1 MQEDTQLERLSSI
14 ISEFRDD
21 IIRIQNFLE
30 SNNIEDTSPIFDDTT
45 LLDEEINT
53 FEQEQKSFITDFFKI
68 LSISVLL
75 GEYISITNF
84 FEKLNKIEEE
94 IKILPIYG
102 EALSNRGGAQLG
114 KISEQIVEVSSA
126 ITIAIERYKDF
137 CKHIENAYS
146 DNKKDFVFERNNTLI
161 EKQNQKDLAL
171 ENEEL
176 ILYFENIL
184 KVNTIDH
191 FLSSKKESIVE
202 ILNIEFYFK
211 QPSIPFFK
219 EISNIAFQKA
229 IFLKYKWN
237 QRQDVE
243 VSYLEDGIHKE
254 LNTQEITLPKL
265 KEWEDIINLQYE
277 FQSHWQR
284 SITNRVKSYLKI
296 ENLKDDPPKFIIHQ
310 LIKYYKDIAPD
321 YKKGYQIADFL
332 LENRKKLGKY
342 NYNAYVEDIFCNYAL
357 NNAFSCFLEQETSI
371 GTIFSKYYETEEK
384 LTPITHNYFLKYKLL
399 NKVFELLLQKYKE
412 VSKEFFINEYQEYL
426 NKCKDILTSYKE
438 YKDWSLENFN
448 YIYLLPYEESL
459 VNFEI
464 ESKIFP
470 VFFASSFVLPP
481 SHLEIEK
488 HYKEIE
494 EKFNKLNSYLEFSLF
509 FNNETKEIKNI
520 KENITSFSDNQTK
533 EINEIRESVKETDKR
548 SIETLTI
555 FTAIISFI
563 IGNVALF
570 QFIKTFYEAL
580 IFILIYVI
588 ALSVFVLL
596 IFVSTK
602 GFEKIISYW
611 RFLGGFYVV
620 LIVIL
625 GGLFCLRYHSE
636 ENETKEVEELKKRI
650 EGIEE
655 LKKRIENIETLQKPS
670 LWKKPIDKK
679 TTIISDT
686 IN

>member
-1 MQEDTQLERLSSI
+1 MQENQLDRLFSI
-14 ISEFRDD
+14 ISEFRED
-21 IIRIQNFLE
+21 INQIQNFLE
-30 SNNIEDTSPIFDDTT
+30 STNIEETSPIFDDTT
-45 LLDEEINT
+45 LLDTKINT
-53 FEQEQKSFITDFFKI
+53 FEQKQESFIIDFFKI

-75 GEYISITNF
+75 GEYIFIDDF
-84 FEKLNKIEEE
+84 FQKLNKIESE
-94 IKILPIYG
+94 IKKLPTYWGVLNI
-102 EALSNRGGAQLG
+102 GGAQLR
-114 KISEQIVEVSSA
+114 KISEQIVGVSSA

-211 QPSIPFFK
+211 QSSIPFFK

-237 QRQDVE
+237 QRQEVE

-277 FQSHWQR
+277 YQSHWQR
-284 SITNRVKSYLKI
+284 SISNRVRPYLKI
-296 ENLKDDPPKFIIHQ
+296 EKLKENTPKVIIHQ

-321 YKKGYQIADFL
+321 SKKSYQIADFL
-332 LENRKKLGKY
+332 LENRKNSGKY

-371 GTIFSKYYETEEK
+371 ENIFSKYYETEEK
-384 LTPITHNYFLKYKLL
+384 LTSITRNYFLKYKLL

-438 YKDWSLENFN
+438 HKDWSLENFN
-448 YIYLLPYEESL
+448 YIYLLPYKESL

-464 ESKIFP
+464 ESKNLP

-509 FNNETKEIKNI
+509 FNNETKEI
-520 KENITSFSDNQTK
+520 
-533 EINEIRESVKETDKR
+533 NEIRESVKETDKR

-570 QFIKTFYEAL
+570 QFIKTFIDAI
-580 IFILIYVI
+580 IFILSYAI
-588 ALSVFVLL
+588 ALSIFVLL
-596 IFVSTK
+596 IFISTK
-602 GFEKIISYW
+602 GVEKIKSYW
-611 RFLGGFYVV
+611 IFLGVFYVV

-650 EGIEE
+650 E
-655 LKKRIENIETLQKPS
+655 NIETLQKPS
-670 LWKKPIDKK
+670 SKMIEIPINK
-679 TTIISDT
+679 TSIPDSIH
-686 IN
+686 

>member
-1 MQEDTQLERLSSI
+1 MQENQLDRLFSI
-14 ISEFRDD
+14 ISEFRED
-21 IIRIQNFLE
+21 INQIQNFLE
-30 SNNIEDTSPIFDDTT
+30 STNIEETSPIFDGTT
-45 LLDEEINT
+45 LLDTKINT
-53 FEQEQKSFITDFFKI
+53 FEQKQESFIIDFFKI

-75 GEYISITNF
+75 GEYIFIDDF
-84 FEKLNKIEEE
+84 FQKLNKIESE
-94 IKILPIYG
+94 IKKLPTYWGVLNI
-102 EALSNRGGAQLG
+102 GGAQLR
-114 KISEQIVEVSSA
+114 KISEQIVGVSSA

-211 QPSIPFFK
+211 QSSIPFFK

-237 QRQDVE
+237 QRQEVE

-277 FQSHWQR
+277 YQSHWQR
-284 SITNRVKSYLKI
+284 SISNRVRPYLKI
-296 ENLKDDPPKFIIHQ
+296 EKLKENTPKVIIHQ

-321 YKKGYQIADFL
+321 SKKSYQIADFL
-332 LENRKKLGKY
+332 LENRKNSGKY

-371 GTIFSKYYETEEK
+371 ENIFSKYYETEEK
-384 LTPITHNYFLKYKLL
+384 LTSITRNYFLKYKLL

-438 YKDWSLENFN
+438 HKDWSLENFN
-448 YIYLLPYEESL
+448 YIYLLPYKESL

-464 ESKIFP
+464 ESKNLP

-509 FNNETKEIKNI
+509 FNNETKEI
-520 KENITSFSDNQTK
+520 
-533 EINEIRESVKETDKR
+533 NEIRESVKETDKR

-570 QFIKTFYEAL
+570 QFIKTFIDAI
-580 IFILIYVI
+580 IFILSYAI
-588 ALSVFVLL
+588 ALSIFVLL
-596 IFVSTK
+596 IFISTK
-602 GFEKIISYW
+602 GVEKIKSYW
-611 RFLGGFYVV
+611 IFLGVFYVV

-650 EGIEE
+650 E
-655 LKKRIENIETLQKPS
+655 NIETLQKPS
-670 LWKKPIDKK
+670 SKMIEIPINK
-679 TTIISDT
+679 TSIPDSIH
-686 IN
+686 

>member
-1 MQEDTQLERLSSI
+1 MQENQLDRLFSI
-14 ISEFRDD
+14 ISEFRED
-21 IIRIQNFLE
+21 IDQIQNFLE
-30 SNNIEDTSPIFDDTT
+30 SNNIEDASPIFDDTT
-45 LLDEEINT
+45 LLGAEIDA
-53 FEQEQKSFITDFFKI
+53 FGQKQESFIIDFFRI

-75 GEYISITNF
+75 GEYIFIANF
-84 FEKLNKIEEE
+84 FEKLNKIEDE
-94 IKILPIYG
+94 IKKLPTYDGVVSSREI
-102 EALSNRGGAQLG
+102 AAQLR
-114 KISEQIVEVSSA
+114 KISEQIIDLSSA

-137 CKHIENAYS
+137 YKHIENAYS
-146 DNKKDFVFERNNTLI
+146 DNKKDCIFEINSTLI
-161 EKQNQKDLAL
+161 KNQKDLPPIHKD
-171 ENEEL
+171 L
-176 ILYFENIL
+176 ISYFQNIL

-191 FLSSKKESIVE
+191 FLSSRKESIIE
-202 ILNIEFYFK
+202 ILNVEFFFEQSSPPSFK
-211 QPSIPFFK
+211 DIY
-219 EISNIAFQKA
+219 NIAFQKA
-229 IFLKYKWN
+229 NFLKYKWK
-237 QRQDVE
+237 QRQEVE
-243 VSYLEDGIHKE
+243 FSYLEDGSHKE

-265 KEWEDIINLQYE
+265 KEWEDIINSQYE
-277 FQSHWQR
+277 FQSHWQK
-284 SITNRVKSYLKI
+284 SITNRVESYLKI
-296 ENLKDDPPKFIIHQ
+296 ENLKDDTPKFIIHQ

-332 LENRKKLGKY
+332 IKSRQNSEKY
-342 NYNAYVEDIFCNYAL
+342 NYNAYVEDIFCNYTL

-371 GTIFSKYYETEEK
+371 ENIFSKYYETEEK
-384 LTPITHNYFLKYKLL
+384 LTSITRNYFLKYKLL

-438 YKDWSLENFN
+438 HKDWSLENFN
-448 YIYLLPYEESL
+448 YIYLLPYKESL

-464 ESKIFP
+464 ESKNLP

-509 FNNETKEIKNI
+509 FNNETKEI
-520 KENITSFSDNQTK
+520 
-533 EINEIRESVKETDKR
+533 NEIRESVKETDKR

-570 QFIKTFYEAL
+570 QFIKTFIDAI
-580 IFILIYVI
+580 IFILSYAI
-588 ALSVFVLL
+588 ALSIFVLL

-602 GFEKIISYW
+602 GVEKIKSYKNILIW
-611 RFLGGFYVV
+611 FYAVSI
-620 LIVIL
+620 LLL
-625 GGLFCLRYHSE
+625 GGLFYLRYHFE
-636 ENETKEVEELKKRI
+636 ENEMKEVEELKKKI

-655 LKKRIENIETLQKPS
+655 LKKRIENIETLQKPFS
-670 LWKKPIDKK
+670 EKTIEKK

>member
-14 ISEFRDD
+14 ISEFKED
-21 IIRIQNFLE
+21 IIQIQTFLE
-30 SNNIEDTSPIFDDTT
+30 SNNIEDTSPMFDNTT
-45 LLDEEINT
+45 LFDEEINA
-53 FEQEQKSFITDFFKI
+53 FEQEQESFIIDFFRI

-75 GEYISITNF
+75 GEYISIADF
-84 FEKLNKIEEE
+84 FQKLNKIEKE
-94 IKILPIYG
+94 IKKLPIYG
-102 EALSNRGGAQLG
+102 EALSNRGGTPLR
-114 KISEQIVEVSSA
+114 KISEQIVGVSSA

-146 DNKKDFVFERNNTLI
+146 DNKKDFIFEINSTL
-161 EKQNQKDLAL
+161 EKNQKDLPPIHK
-171 ENEEL
+171 EL
-176 ILYFENIL
+176 ISYFQNIL

-211 QPSIPFFK
+211 QSPVPFFT

-229 IFLKYKWN
+229 NFLKYKWK
-237 QRQDVE
+237 QRQEVE
-243 VSYLEDGIHKE
+243 FSYLEDSTHKE
-254 LNTQEITLPKL
+254 LNTQEITLPEL
-265 KEWEDIINLQYE
+265 KEWENIINLQYE
-277 FQSHWQR
+277 YQSNWQK

-296 ENLKDDPPKFIIHQ
+296 ENLKDNTPKFIIHQ

-332 LENRKKLGKY
+332 IKSRKNSEKY
-342 NYNAYVEDIFCNYAL
+342 NYDAYVEDIFCNYAL
-357 NNAFSCFLEQETSI
+357 NNAFSCFLKQETSI
-371 GTIFSKYYETEEK
+371 ENIFSKYYETEEK
-384 LTPITHNYFLKYKLL
+384 LTSITRNYFLKYKFL

-448 YIYLLPYEESL
+448 YIYLLPYKESL
-459 VNFEI
+459 VDFKI
-464 ESKIFP
+464 ESKNLPI
-470 VFFASSFVLPP
+470 FFASSFVLPP

-494 EKFNKLNSYLEFSLF
+494 EKYNKLNSYLEFTLF
-509 FNNETKEIKNI
+509 LNNETNEINKI
-520 KENITSFSDNQTK
+520 KESIKGT
-533 EINEIRESVKETDKR
+533 EKR
-548 SIETLTI
+548 SVETLTI

-602 GFEKIISYW
+602 GFKKIISYW
-611 RFLGGFYVV
+611 RFLGCFYAV
-620 LIVIL
+620 LILLL
-625 GGLFCLRYHSE
+625 GGLFCLRYHFE

-650 EGIEE
+650 EKVEALQHSSI
-655 LKKRIENIETLQKPS
+655 KKKNYNR
-670 LWKKPIDKK
+670 
-679 TTIISDT
+679 
-686 IN
+686 

>member
-14 ISEFRDD
+14 ISEFKED
-21 IIRIQNFLE
+21 IIQIQTFLE
-30 SNNIEDTSPIFDDTT
+30 SNNIEDTSPMFDNTT
-45 LLDEEINT
+45 LFDEEINA
-53 FEQEQKSFITDFFKI
+53 FEQEQESFIIDFFRI

-75 GEYISITNF
+75 GEYISIADF
-84 FEKLNKIEEE
+84 FQKLNKIEKE
-94 IKILPIYG
+94 IKKLPIYG
-102 EALSNRGGAQLG
+102 EALSNRGGTPLR
-114 KISEQIVEVSSA
+114 KISEQIVGIGSA

-146 DNKKDFVFERNNTLI
+146 DNKKDFIFEINSTL
-161 EKQNQKDLAL
+161 EKNQKDLPPIHK
-171 ENEEL
+171 EL
-176 ILYFENIL
+176 ISYFQNIL

-211 QPSIPFFK
+211 QSPVPFFT

-229 IFLKYKWN
+229 NFLKYKWK
-237 QRQDVE
+237 QRQEVE
-243 VSYLEDGIHKE
+243 FSYLEDSTHKE
-254 LNTQEITLPKL
+254 LNTQEITLPEL
-265 KEWEDIINLQYE
+265 KEWENIINLQYE
-277 FQSHWQR
+277 YQSNWQK

-296 ENLKDDPPKFIIHQ
+296 ENLKDNTPKFIIHQ

-332 LENRKKLGKY
+332 IKSRKNSEKY
-342 NYNAYVEDIFCNYAL
+342 NYDAYVEDIFCNYAL
-357 NNAFSCFLEQETSI
+357 NNAFSCFLKQETSI
-371 GTIFSKYYETEEK
+371 ENIFSKYYETEEK
-384 LTPITHNYFLKYKLL
+384 LTSITRNYFLKYKFL

-448 YIYLLPYEESL
+448 YIYLLPYKESL
-459 VNFEI
+459 VDFKI
-464 ESKIFP
+464 ESKNLPI
-470 VFFASSFVLPP
+470 FFASSFVLPP

-494 EKFNKLNSYLEFSLF
+494 EKYNKLNSYLEFTLF
-509 FNNETKEIKNI
+509 FNNETNEINKI
-520 KENITSFSDNQTK
+520 KESIKGT
-533 EINEIRESVKETDKR
+533 EKR
-548 SIETLTI
+548 SVETLTI

-602 GFEKIISYW
+602 GFKKIISYW
-611 RFLGGFYVV
+611 RFLGCFYAV
-620 LIVIL
+620 LILLL
-625 GGLFCLRYHSE
+625 GGLFCLRYHFE

-650 EGIEE
+650 EKVEALQHSSI
-655 LKKRIENIETLQKPS
+655 KKKNYNR
-670 LWKKPIDKK
+670 
-679 TTIISDT
+679 
-686 IN
+686 

>member
-14 ISEFRDD
+14 ISEFKED
-21 IIRIQNFLE
+21 IIQIQTFLE
-30 SNNIEDTSPIFDDTT
+30 SNNIEDTSPMFDNTT
-45 LLDEEINT
+45 LFDEEINA
-53 FEQEQKSFITDFFKI
+53 FEQEQEFFIIDFFRI

-84 FEKLNKIEEE
+84 FEKLNKIESE
-94 IKILPIYG
+94 IKKLPTYWGVLNI
-102 EALSNRGGAQLG
+102 GGAQLR
-114 KISEQIVEVSSA
+114 KISEQIVGVSSA

-191 FLSSKKESIVE
+191 FLSSKKESIIE

-211 QPSIPFFK
+211 QSSIPFFK

-237 QRQDVE
+237 QRQEVE

-254 LNTQEITLPKL
+254 LNTQEITLPEL
-265 KEWEDIINLQYE
+265 KEWENIINLQYE

-296 ENLKDDPPKFIIHQ
+296 DNLKEDTPKVFIHQ

-332 LENRKKLGKY
+332 IKSRKNSEKY
-342 NYNAYVEDIFCNYAL
+342 NYDAYVEDIFCNYAL

-384 LTPITHNYFLKYKLL
+384 LTSITRNYFLKYKLL

-426 NKCKDILTSYKE
+426 NKCKKILSSYKE
-438 YKDWSLENFN
+438 HKDWSLENFN
-448 YIYLLPYEESL
+448 YIYLLPYKESL

-464 ESKIFP
+464 ESEIFP
-470 VFFASSFVLPP
+470 IFFASSFVLPP

-509 FNNETKEIKNI
+509 FNNETKEI
-520 KENITSFSDNQTK
+520 
-533 EINEIRESVKETDKR
+533 NEIRESVKETDKR

-563 IGNVALF
+563 IGDVALF
-570 QFIKTFYEAL
+570 QFIKTFIDAIIFILSYAIALSAFVHL
-580 IFILIYVI
+580 IFI
-588 ALSVFVLL
+588 
-596 IFVSTK
+596 STK
-602 GFEKIISYW
+602 GVEEIKSYKKILIW
-611 RFLGGFYVV
+611 FYAVSI
-620 LIVIL
+620 LLL
-625 GGLFCLRYHSE
+625 GGLFCWRYHFE

-650 EGIEE
+650 E
-655 LKKRIENIETLQKPS
+655 NIEIWQKPS
-670 LWKKPIDKK
+670 LEKTIDKK

>member
-1 MQEDTQLERLSSI
+1 MQENQLDRLSSI
-14 ISEFRDD
+14 ISKFKKD
-21 IIRIQNFLE
+21 IIKIQKPLG
-30 SNNIEDTSPIFDDTT
+30 SNNIEETSDAMLSDA
-45 LLDEEINT
+45 DINT
-53 FEQEQKSFITDFFKI
+53 FEQKQEFFITDFFKV

-75 GEYISITNF
+75 GDYISSADF
-84 FEKLNKIEEE
+84 FEKLNKIEDE
-94 IKILPIYG
+94 IKNPPIILSDG
-102 EALSNRGGAQLG
+102 ENAELQ
-114 KISEQIVEVSSA
+114 KISEQIIGVSSA
-126 ITIAIERYKDF
+126 ITIAIEYYKDF
-137 CKHIENAYS
+137 YKHIENAYS
-146 DNKKDFVFERNNTLI
+146 DNKKDFIFEINSTLI
-161 EKQNQKDLAL
+161 KNQKDLPPTHK
-171 ENEEL
+171 EL
-176 ILYFENIL
+176 ISYFQNIL

-191 FLSSKKESIVE
+191 FLSSKKESIIE
-202 ILNIEFYFK
+202 ILNVEFFFK
-211 QPSIPFFK
+211 QHLSPLLKDAFK
-219 EISNIAFQKA
+219 DILNVIFQKLN
-229 IFLKYKWN
+229 FFKYKWK
-237 QRQDVE
+237 QRQEVE
-243 VSYLEDGIHKE
+243 FSYLEDGSHKE
-254 LNTQEITLPKL
+254 LNTQEITLPEL
-265 KEWEDIINLQYE
+265 KKWEDIINSQYE

-284 SITNRVKSYLKI
+284 SITNRVRSYPKI
-296 ENLKDDPPKFIIHQ
+296 GNLKDDTPKFIIHQ

-332 LENRKKLGKY
+332 IESRKNLGKY

-412 VSKEFFINEYQEYL
+412 ISKEFFINEYQEYL

-438 YKDWSLENFN
+438 HKDWSLENFN

-464 ESKIFP
+464 ESKNLPI
-470 VFFASSFVLPP
+470 FFASSFVLPP

-509 FNNETKEIKNI
+509 FNNETKEI
-520 KENITSFSDNQTK
+520 
-533 EINEIRESVKETDKR
+533 NEIKESVKQTDKR
-548 SIETLTI
+548 SVETLTI

-580 IFILIYVI
+580 IFILIYAI
-588 ALSVFVLL
+588 ALSAFVLL
-596 IFVSTK
+596 IFFSTK
-602 GFEKIISYW
+602 GVEKIKSYKKILIW
-611 RFLGGFYVV
+611 FYAVSI
-620 LIVIL
+620 LLL
-625 GGLFCLRYHSE
+625 GGLFYLRYHFE
-636 ENETKEVEELKKRI
+636 ENEMKEVEELKKKI

-670 LWKKPIDKK
+670 SEKTIEKK

>member
-1 MQEDTQLERLSSI
+1 MQENQLDRLFSI
-14 ISEFRDD
+14 ISEFRED
-21 IIRIQNFLE
+21 INQIQNFLE
-30 SNNIEDTSPIFDDTT
+30 SNNIEDPSPIFDDTT
-45 LLDEEINT
+45 LLGTEIDV
-53 FEQEQKSFITDFFKI
+53 FGQKQESFIIDFFRI

-75 GEYISITNF
+75 GEYISIADF

-94 IKILPIYG
+94 IKKLPIYG
-102 EALSNRGGAQLG
+102 EALSNRGGTPLQ
-114 KISEQIVEVSSA
+114 KISEQIVGVGYA
-126 ITIAIERYKDF
+126 ITIAIEYYKDF
-137 CKHIENAYS
+137 YKHIENAYS
-146 DNKKDFVFERNNTLI
+146 DNKKDFIFEINSTLI
-161 EKQNQKDLAL
+161 KNQKDLPPIHK
-171 ENEEL
+171 EL
-176 ILYFENIL
+176 ISFFQNIL

-191 FLSSKKESIVE
+191 FLSSKKESIIE
-202 ILNIEFYFK
+202 ILNVEFFFK
-211 QPSIPFFK
+211 QSPPPSFK
-219 EISNIAFQKA
+219 DIYNIAFQKA
-229 IFLKYKWN
+229 NFLKYKWK
-237 QRQDVE
+237 QRQEVE
-243 VSYLEDGIHKE
+243 FSYLEDGSHKE

-265 KEWEDIINLQYE
+265 KEWENIINLQYE
-277 FQSHWQR
+277 YQSNWQR
-284 SITNRVKSYLKI
+284 SITNRVKSYPKI
-296 ENLKDDPPKFIIHQ
+296 ENLKDDTPKFIIHQ
-310 LIKYYKDIAPD
+310 LIKYYKDIDPA

-332 LENRKKLGKY
+332 IKSRQNSEKY
-342 NYNAYVEDIFCNYAL
+342 NYNTYVEDIFCNYAL

-371 GTIFSKYYETEEK
+371 ENIFSKYYETEEK
-384 LTPITHNYFLKYKLL
+384 LTSITRNYFLKYKLL

-412 VSKEFFINEYQEYL
+412 VSKEIFINEYQEYL
-426 NKCKDILTSYKE
+426 NNCKEILSSYKE

-448 YIYLLPYEESL
+448 YIYLLPYKESL

-464 ESKIFP
+464 ESKNLP

-570 QFIKTFYEAL
+570 KFIETFIDAI
-580 IFILIYVI
+580 IFILIYAI
-588 ALSVFVLL
+588 ALSIFVLL

-602 GFEKIISYW
+602 GVEKIKSYKKIFIW
-611 RFLGGFYVV
+611 FYAVSI
-620 LIVIL
+620 LLL
-625 GGLFCLRYHSE
+625 GGLFCLRYHFE
-636 ENETKEVEELKKRI
+636 ENERKEVEELKKKI

-655 LKKRIENIETLQKPS
+655 LKKRIENIGTLQKPS
-670 LWKKPIDKK
+670 SKKIEIPINK
-679 TTIISDT
+679 TSIPDSIH
-686 IN
+686 

>member
-14 ISEFRDD
+14 ISEFKED
-21 IIRIQNFLE
+21 IIQIQTFLE
-30 SNNIEDTSPIFDDTT
+30 SNNIEDTSPMFDNTT
-45 LLDEEINT
+45 LFDEEINA
-53 FEQEQKSFITDFFKI
+53 FEQEQESFIIDFFRI

-75 GEYISITNF
+75 GEYISIADF
-84 FEKLNKIEEE
+84 FQKLNKIEKE
-94 IKILPIYG
+94 IKKLPIYG
-102 EALSNRGGAQLG
+102 EALSNRGGTPLR
-114 KISEQIVEVSSA
+114 KISEQIVGIGSA

-146 DNKKDFVFERNNTLI
+146 DNKKDFIFEINSTL
-161 EKQNQKDLAL
+161 EKNQKDLPPIHK
-171 ENEEL
+171 EL
-176 ILYFENIL
+176 ISYFQNIL

-211 QPSIPFFK
+211 QSPIPFFT

-229 IFLKYKWN
+229 NFLKYKWK
-237 QRQDVE
+237 QRQEVE
-243 VSYLEDGIHKE
+243 FSYLEDSTHKE
-254 LNTQEITLPKL
+254 LNTQEITLPEL
-265 KEWEDIINLQYE
+265 KEWENIINLQYE
-277 FQSHWQR
+277 YQSNWQK

-296 ENLKDDPPKFIIHQ
+296 ENLKDDTPKFIIHQ

-332 LENRKKLGKY
+332 IKSRKNSEKY
-342 NYNAYVEDIFCNYAL
+342 NYDAYVEDIFCNYAL
-357 NNAFSCFLEQETSI
+357 NNAFSCFLKQETSI
-371 GTIFSKYYETEEK
+371 ENIFSKYYETEEK
-384 LTPITHNYFLKYKLL
+384 LTSITRNYFLKYKFL

-448 YIYLLPYEESL
+448 YIYLLPYKESL
-459 VNFEI
+459 VDFKI
-464 ESKIFP
+464 ESKNLPI
-470 VFFASSFVLPP
+470 FFASSFVLPP

-494 EKFNKLNSYLEFSLF
+494 EKYNKLNSYLEFTLF
-509 FNNETKEIKNI
+509 FNNETNEINKI
-520 KENITSFSDNQTK
+520 KESIKGT
-533 EINEIRESVKETDKR
+533 EKR
-548 SIETLTI
+548 SVETLTI

-602 GFEKIISYW
+602 GFKKIISYW
-611 RFLGGFYVV
+611 RFLGCFYAV
-620 LIVIL
+620 LILLL
-625 GGLFCLRYHSE
+625 GGLFCLRYHFE

-650 EGIEE
+650 EKIEA
-655 LKKRIENIETLQKPS
+655 LQHSSIKKK
-670 LWKKPIDKK
+670 
-679 TTIISDT
+679 IITDNT
-686 IN
+686 